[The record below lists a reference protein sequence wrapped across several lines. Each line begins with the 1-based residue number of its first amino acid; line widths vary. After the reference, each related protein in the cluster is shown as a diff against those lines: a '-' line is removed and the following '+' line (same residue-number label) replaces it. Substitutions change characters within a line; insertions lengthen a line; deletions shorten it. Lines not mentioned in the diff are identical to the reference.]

1 MPGTLSQFPRKGRP
15 VGIAEGEVGSARK
28 NVPGARPV
36 GGEGRLL
43 KGCVTFQ
50 LLHEG
55 QVGNRNS
62 KQRGFKEIP
71 GQEKGSALCLQT
83 SSWYPAGLGVRFVM
97 GGGVDQI
104 PGRLQ

>member
-1 MPGTLSQFPRKGRP
+1 MAVPGTLSQFPRKGRP

-28 NVPGARPV
+28 NVPGGRPV

-50 LLHEG
+50 LLREG

-62 KQRGFKEIP
+62 KPRAVKKFQVRRKE
-71 GQEKGSALCLQT
+71 ALCVFKHL
-83 SSWYPAGLGVRFVM
+83 AGIQQAWV
-97 GGGVDQI
+97 
-104 PGRLQ
+104 